1 MKLTNV
7 TNTLTALAMCQ
18 SRIFSEVYSKII
30 FSQQAGLF
38 QRSNDWVHWSPNS
51 VVQTSYIVA
60 ICTRFFVMSGIW
72 KGQITFTKRYLFWS
86 TSILFEL
93 EFLDVEWIAHSFKS
107 FRFQVISIDHSSL
120 IILLNLVKVMVRISK
135 Q

>member
-1 MKLTNV
+1 MKLTSV

-18 SRIFSEVYSKII
+18 SSIFLEFYSKIT
-30 FSQQAGLF
+30 FSQQVGLF
-38 QRSNDWVHWSPNS
+38 QRSNHWVRWSPNS
-51 VVQTSYIVA
+51 VVRTWYIVA
-60 ICTRFFVMSGIW
+60 TCTRFFVMSGIW
-72 KGQITFTKRYLFWS
+72 KGQIIFTKRYLLWS
-86 TSILFEL
+86 SSILFQL
-93 EFLDVEWIAHSFKS
+93 EFPDVEWIAHSFKS